1 MQSANPIVGA
11 YLPAGQESDS
21 PQRHELPISH
31 SATAPLTQLHHESP
45 NISLQFEL
53 PLESTIRCP
62 RKTICWLPG
71 PDPIGQ

>member
-53 PLESTIRCP
+53 PLES
-62 RKTICWLPG
+62 
-71 PDPIGQ
+71 